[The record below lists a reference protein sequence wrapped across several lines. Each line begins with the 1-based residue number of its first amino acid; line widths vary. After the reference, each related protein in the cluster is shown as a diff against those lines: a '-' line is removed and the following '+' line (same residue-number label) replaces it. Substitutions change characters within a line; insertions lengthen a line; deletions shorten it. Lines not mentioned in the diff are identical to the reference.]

1 MNPILS
7 ILQLKCP
14 VCHQGAVFDGF
25 LHTNTHCPIC
35 GIKYEREPGYF
46 TMAMYVSYAIGI
58 CSVCATHYLWVA
70 IKAPNLT
77 YAGLAFAVVCLS
89 PLIFRYSR
97 VIWLHRPSLFAPR
110 TRQWPNIVWRSS
122 SAQLP
127 KQHSPCRKGG

>member
-58 CSVCATHYLWVA
+58 VLFVPPTIFLVA

-97 VIWLHRPSLFAPR
+97 VIWLHIDQAFSPR
-110 TRQWPNIVWRSS
+110 EHDNGPT
-122 SAQLP
+122 
-127 KQHSPCRKGG
+127 